1 MFDDDDF
8 SDLSKQQEKGG
19 DFRQNLA
26 KSAWKLTMRLKLI
39 YDLHELIKEQQ
50 GKRIFTDNTNSRR
63 RNQLLQQHQQ
73 EQQQQKQQSLRQ
85 RYYESQLKSRKT
97 WNLDQNS
104 FPQNY
109 QPSSSSSG
117 TNYESSSEPRL
128 RLLVE
133 ILHRIRNENHPSSS
147 ESGNSILPP
156 GNGGRPSSNPGA
168 APQAYYNTKRNQE
181 QNYKQGY
188 YDGYNRQSRK
198 NYNRGYR

>member
-1 MFDDDDF
+1 
-8 SDLSKQQEKGG
+8 
-19 DFRQNLA
+19 
-26 KSAWKLTMRLKLI
+26 MRLKLI

-50 GKRIFTDNTNSRR
+50 GKRLYTDNTNSRR

-73 EQQQQKQQSLRQ
+73 QQQQQQQQNLRQ